1 MEDQIVSDTSSI
13 PRSESKLLVG
23 DKRSSDEF
31 GEESELGRRRV
42 KMRDLESLFRSE
54 ENIEGN
60 PHLFSLDKDKFQVSN
75 DTETLTSDVAQGEI
89 TRRDALPELL
99 DTSPIPL
106 DLNTKVCVA
115 HNSASGDTP
124 ACAHKLSSFEK
135 YGIEQDA
142 NFAASKGFGWD
153 LNAEDVSSSLN
164 QNPFYPFKNIENLRP
179 TDASECGS
187 STGPLEEK
195 DSMRVWKE
203 MKQNGFISASHGGIP
218 VPKPHGRKKR
228 IDGPKQKMEL
238 AKREQVDRF
247 AKIAAP
253 SGLLNELNP
262 GIINHVR
269 NSKQVLSI
277 IEALVRSEKRENHL
291 AGGKQAMPTKSGTK
305 EISDRK
311 DLENANDVGMNRF
324 SHYHERGYLST
335 STGSQTEKGFST
347 LLSESVVFNLDHTG
361 GDGES
366 SKVERRSFGKACV
379 SSPYQVSEDDRLALK
394 LSSSTTMASEN
405 TSSLSNEES
414 ANVTT
419 VSSLSVKAANV
430 ASQWLELLYQDTKGR
445 LAALQRSKKR
455 VRAVIHT
462 ELPFLISQEFSSNQ
476 ENDQYAMKNSAAG
489 CSGNADAE
497 VHQARWSALF
507 HQMDKALSEEEKQLE
522 SWLNQVQEMK
532 LHCEW
537 GLQHSS
543 CNALHGSQRLG
554 TLESDPRSEE
564 RDNSERE
571 LAVQAAAASIYS
583 TSNFLLS
590 KENCH
595 ELRVDRGIARD
606 SRKWAKHNGGGV
618 VLVMGQVC
626 KLARA
631 AGGISVNKQWHF
643 RKY

>member
-23 DKRSSDEF
+23 DKRSSDEL

-54 ENIEGN
+54 ENIERN

-75 DTETLTSDVAQGEI
+75 DTETLNSDVAQGEI

-99 DTSPIPL
+99 DTSPRPL
-106 DLNTKVCVA
+106 DLNTKVCVVNDLA
-115 HNSASGDTP
+115 GGDTP

-135 YGIEQDA
+135 YGMEQDA

-218 VPKPHGRKKR
+218 VPKPRGRKKR

-291 AGGKQAMPTKSGTK
+291 AGGKQATPTKSGTK

-311 DLENANDVGMNRF
+311 DLENANGVGMNRF
-324 SHYHERGYLST
+324 SHSHERGYLST
-335 STGSQTEKGFST
+335 STGSQTEKVFST
-347 LLSESVVFNLDHTG
+347 LLSESVDVNLDHTG

-366 SKVERRSFGKACV
+366 SKVERSSFGKACV
-379 SSPYQVSEDDRLALK
+379 TSPYQVSEDDRLALK

-414 ANVTT
+414 ANVMT

-445 LAALQRSKKR
+445 LAALQCSKKR

-476 ENDQYAMKNSAAG
+476 KNDQYTMKNSAAS

-497 VHQARWSALF
+497 VHHARWSALF
-507 HQMDKALSEEEKQLE
+507 HQMDKALSEEEKHLE
-522 SWLNQVQEMK
+522 SWLNQIQEMK

-543 CNALHGSQRLG
+543 CNVLHGSQRMG

-571 LAVQAAAASIYS
+571 LAVRAAAASIYS

-590 KENCH
+590 KENVPC
-595 ELRVDRGIARD
+595 
-606 SRKWAKHNGGGV
+606 
-618 VLVMGQVC
+618 
-626 KLARA
+626 
-631 AGGISVNKQWHF
+631 F
-643 RKY
+643 